1 MICHAFM
8 SDKRIARGV
17 LRGKQYCVS
26 ALGDS
31 PSDEMLYVMRDA
43 FVNEYL
49 RYDRYAER
57 QLPASLV
64 AAAFDEA
71 LSAVEDGD
79 AFVGKPYGERIRR
92 CFMNVISQYVS
103 EEFCY

>member
-1 MICHAFM
+1 MILHTFM
-8 SDKRIARGV
+8 SDKQIARGV
-17 LRGKQYCVS
+17 FRGRQYCVS
-26 ALGDS
+26 AFGDS
-31 PSDEMLYVMRDA
+31 PSAEMLRVMRET
-43 FVNEYL
+43 FVAEYL
-49 RYDRYAER
+49 RYNRYSKR